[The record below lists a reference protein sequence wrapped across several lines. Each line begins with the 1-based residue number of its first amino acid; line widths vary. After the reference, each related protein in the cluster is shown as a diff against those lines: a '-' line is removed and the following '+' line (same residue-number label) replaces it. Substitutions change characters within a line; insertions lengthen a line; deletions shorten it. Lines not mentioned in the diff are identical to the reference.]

1 VRRMQPSLSVALDAD
16 ERACAGHPRTVVSLL
31 LCAAYNAAMQPTGST
46 VENKLLELPRLETP
60 RLVLRA
66 LSLDDADDIFAY
78 ASDSEVTRYTI
89 FERHLSSKT
98 TTEWLRSVIDT
109 YRDGHPGPWGMELRS
124 SRRLIGACGFR
135 NWETQHGCA
144 EMGYTVTRAYWNQ
157 GYASEAVRALIAFGF
172 EHMNLNRI
180 EARAVPANLGSTR
193 VMEKAGMKFEGV
205 LRQSEFFKGAYQ
217 DLAIYSILRH
227 DPWR

>member
-1 VRRMQPSLSVALDAD
+1 MQH
-16 ERACAGHPRTVVSLL
+16 AGSIAESKIR
-31 LCAAYNAAMQPTGST
+31 
-46 VENKLLELPRLETP
+46 ELPRLESP
-60 RLVLRA
+60 RLILRA

-89 FERHLSSKT
+89 FERHLSLDT
-98 TTEWLRSVIDT
+98 TIEWLRSVLGM
-109 YRDGHPGPWGMELRS
+109 YRDGHPGPWGMELRNGD
-124 SRRLIGACGFR
+124 RLIGACGFR
-135 NWETQHGCA
+135 NWDAQHRRA
-144 EMGYTVTRAYWNQ
+144 EMGYTVTRTFWNQ

-180 EARAVPANLGSTR
+180 EAHAVPINVGSTR

-217 DLAIYSILRH
+217 DLAIYSILRS
-227 DPWR
+227 DRRP

>member
-1 VRRMQPSLSVALDAD
+1 MQP
-16 ERACAGHPRTVVSLL
+16 AC
-31 LCAAYNAAMQPTGST
+31 ST
-46 VENKLLELPRLETP
+46 VANKIRELPRLETP

-66 LSLDDADDIFAY
+66 LSHGDVDDVFAY

-109 YRDGHPGPWGMELRS
+109 YGVGHPGPWGMELRS
-124 SRRLIGACGFR
+124 SRHLIGACGFR
-135 NWETQHGCA
+135 NWETQHGRA

-157 GYASEAVRALIAFGF
+157 GYATEAVRALIAFGF
-172 EHMNLNRI
+172 EYMNLNRS
-180 EARAVPANLGSTR
+180 EARTVPANIGSTR

-217 DLAIYSILRH
+217 DLAIYSILGD
-227 DPWR
+227 DPQR